1 VLHMFLCLEHEQD
14 DPGARCPPVRARHVE
29 VARGPRGMSL
39 SDFIKRELARVA
51 EKPTMQEWLGRTQQA
66 KPIAAK
72 VTAAK
77 LVRALRDER

>member
-1 VLHMFLCLEHEQD
+1 MLGFMSKTIQIRDVPDQVHGILK
-14 DPGARCPPVRARHVE
+14 ARAARE
-29 VARGPRGMSL
+29 SMSL

-66 KPIAAK
+66 KPIPAK

>member
-1 VLHMFLCLEHEQD
+1 
-14 DPGARCPPVRARHVE
+14 
-29 VARGPRGMSL
+29 MSL

-66 KPIAAK
+66 KPIPAK